1 MMSYL
6 KTMSCLLACAQNF
19 LHDASMN
26 EAVVRHDNVLIHYT
40 VTQSLAINVLNI
52 NIMLT
57 NACQTE

>member
-1 MMSYL
+1 
-6 KTMSCLLACAQNF
+6 
-19 LHDASMN
+19 MN

-57 NACQTE
+57 NACQTQ